1 MTLTRD
7 IPTLETKF
15 APLALTSPPDRNG
28 RVEGYATLFGEPD
41 RGGDIVAPGAFTETL
56 RSRPSSVKFLWQH
69 DPAQPIG
76 VWDSIVEDAKGLRVR
91 GRLLTNL
98 RRGEEAATLLAA
110 GALDGLSIGF
120 RTVQAERAGPH
131 RRLTR
136 IELWEISLVT
146 FPMADSARIAPAALQ
161 EDAAALADA
170 IRSAASAFAA

>member
-1 MTLTRD
+1 MTP
-7 IPTLETKF
+7 ILETKF
-15 APLALTSPPDRNG
+15 APLTLTTPPDANG
-28 RVEGYATLFGEPD
+28 RVEGYAALFGEPD

-136 IELWEISLVT
+136 LDLWEISLVT
-146 FPMADSARIAPAALQ
+146 FPMADRARLVPAQPAPPT
-161 EDAAALADA
+161 DATDLATA
-170 IRSAASAFAA
+170 IRDAASAFA